1 LISCDCKLNENY
13 CYEEI
18 RFILHGLPPC
28 VTSRVT
34 SFEEE
39 GRGRE
44 KKTGKISTTEQA
56 VMAYRRR
63 KY

>member
-1 LISCDCKLNENY
+1 MKITVMKKY
-13 CYEEI
+13 GYEEI
-18 RFILHGLPPC
+18 RFILHGLPPS

-44 KKTGKISTTEQA
+44 KKGGKISTTVHA